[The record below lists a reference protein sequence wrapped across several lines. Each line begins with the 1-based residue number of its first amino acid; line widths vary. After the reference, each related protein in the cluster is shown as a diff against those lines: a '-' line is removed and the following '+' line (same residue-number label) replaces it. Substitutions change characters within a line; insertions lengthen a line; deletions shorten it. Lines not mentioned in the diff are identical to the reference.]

1 MKISKKIIFCI
12 CLISFFYQGFAQKRK
27 NRKKTE
33 IVTEKPSNQYRQTTT
48 GLLFKIHDDNQ
59 QTRTAKRGDLVS
71 IHMIMSHNQAGEL
84 RNTYK
89 EGKALLFPIRF
100 SAFEA
105 DLNEGIK
112 LLSSGDSA
120 TFLVLAD
127 SMYSSVFKKELP
139 KNIKAGTFLRFDVK
153 ILDVKTQKQYLIEQ
167 KKKHDTYVIEHK
179 VEIENRKKQQDLT
192 IQEYIKDKGFKYK
205 KTNNGVYY
213 AIVEKG
219 KGKNIRQGDAVIFH
233 YVGSLLDD
241 LTEFESTYQLG
252 QPSAFTLGQG
262 SVIPGWEEVFSL
274 LTEGDICKIIVPSH
288 LGFGHITKEKVPA
301 NSVLMFD
308 IKIIG
313 SK

>member
-1 MKISKKIIFCI
+1 
-12 CLISFFYQGFAQKRK
+12 
-27 NRKKTE
+27 
-33 IVTEKPSNQYRQTTT
+33 
-48 GLLFKIHDDNQ
+48 
-59 QTRTAKRGDLVS
+59 
-71 IHMIMSHNQAGEL
+71 
-84 RNTYK
+84 
-89 EGKALLFPIRF
+89 
-100 SAFEA
+100 
-105 DLNEGIK
+105 
-112 LLSSGDSA
+112 
-120 TFLVLAD
+120 
-127 SMYSSVFKKELP
+127 MYSSVFKKELP

-167 KKKHDTYVIEHK
+167 KKKHDAYVIEHK

-205 KTNNGVYY
+205 KTSNGVYY